1 LVSHAGAAL
10 LVELADRTGLTEALS
25 EAMVCT
31 RERRSAHD
39 PGRVLRDV
47 AVMLADGGD
56 CVTDMA
62 AYEGQERLFGAKA
75 SETTTHRVLKSVDEQ
90 LLDAVRAARAAA
102 RARVW
107 DAGARPDSIT
117 LNIDAT
123 LLAAHS
129 DKERAAGTYKH
140 GYGFHPIC
148 CYLDETGEALAAILR
163 PGNAGS
169 NMAEDHFAVL
179 ALALEQLPA
188 EDLDRE
194 ILVRAD
200 IGGATHAFT
209 GDCRDAGIRVSVGYE
224 LSETVRRAILE
235 LPETAWVQAID
246 ADGSDR
252 DGAWVA
258 ELSDRVDLSAWP
270 QGTRLIVRRERPHPG
285 AQFQIFDEHGYRHTC
300 LPTRPRGARTSP
312 RWSCATAAAPASRTA
327 SAPARTPACATS
339 PTTPANTTRPGW
351 SSRSSPRTRSAG
363 PSSPAS
369 TASSPT
375 PNPSDCATGCCTRP
389 GGSSAT
395 AAAADCDGKLTGP
408 GPRRS
413 PPRSPGCARS
423 HRSADA
429 RRGAPRRPADTQ
441 RRVRPP
447 AIPAQTGRSATHQPL
462 RASHSRR
469 PPPRSRIHLN
479 TAGWA

>member
-1 LVSHAGAAL
+1 MSHAGAAL
-10 LVELADRTGLTEALS
+10 LVELADRAGLTGALS
-25 EAMVCT
+25 EAMAPT

-56 CVTDMA
+56 CVSDMA
-62 AYEGQERLFGAKA
+62 AYEGQERLFGARA
-75 SETTTHRVLKSVDEQ
+75 SETTTHRVLKSVDER
-90 LLDAVRAARAAA
+90 LLDRIRTARAAA

-107 DAGARPDSIT
+107 DAGARPESIT

-123 LLAAHS
+123 LVSAHA
-129 DKERAAGTYKH
+129 DKERAAGNYKH

-169 NMAEDHFAVL
+169 NTAEDHFAVL

-209 GDCRDAGIRVSVGYE
+209 ADCRDAGIRFSVGYE
-224 LSETVRRAILE
+224 LSETVRQAILE
-235 LPETAWVQAID
+235 LPDTAWVQAID

-300 LPTRPRGARTSP
+300 FLTDQDGEDLAALELRHRGRARVEDSIRAGKDTGMRNLPHHAFEHNQTWLELSLIAQDLLCWTKLVCLDGELANAEPKRLRHRLLHTAGRIVRHGRHTRLRLQADWPWAKTL
-312 RWSCATAAAPASRTA
+312 AAAFCRL
-327 SAPARTPACATS
+327 R
-339 PTTPANTTRPGW
+339 
-351 SSRSSPRTRSAG
+351 
-363 PSSPAS
+363 
-369 TASSPT
+369 
-375 PNPSDCATGCCTRP
+375 
-389 GGSSAT
+389 
-395 AAAADCDGKLTGP
+395 
-408 GPRRS
+408 
-413 PPRSPGCARS
+413 
-423 HRSADA
+423 
-429 RRGAPRRPADTQ
+429 
-441 RRVRPP
+441 
-447 AIPAQTGRSATHQPL
+447 AIPSL
-462 RASHSRR
+462 C
-469 PPPRSRIHLN
+469 
-479 TAGWA
+479 